1 MALIVDVPL
10 QGGFVAE
17 GCYVRIRVVDVVK
30 KDRSDGT
37 FYACAD
43 LAVFK
48 DKIEADKVGTDGKPN
63 GHMLVSPAV
72 DRVKVI
78 NLDLES
84 NGLVQLYNKLKTN
97 LTAAGITWAEEA

>member
-10 QGGFVAE
+10 QGGYTAT
-17 GCYVRIRVVDVVK
+17 GCYVRIRAVDVVK
-30 KDRSDGT
+30 KNQSDGSY
-37 FYACAD
+37 YACAD

-48 DKIEADKVGTDGKPN
+48 DATEAAKVGDDGVPN
-63 GHMLVSPAV
+63 GQTLVCPEV
-72 DRVKVI
+72 DRVKVK

-84 NGLVQLYNKLKTN
+84 NGLVQLYTKLKAD